1 MNYSKI
7 IFNYFKRH
15 RLALHI
21 LFWCAIFLLG
31 ISKELV
37 VKDDS
42 LIKSFVYDLCLL
54 VPQILMSYYL
64 AYFVIP
70 KFLLRKK
77 LILSFVL
84 FLVGTYAIGVLARV
98 LIVHVGETLVRTP
111 PFTQESL
118 FEILTEW
125 KHLVVHYI
133 PAIYSISLIFLFAK
147 YFSDYKRVIE
157 KDLTLDKEKAEG
169 ELKTLKA
176 QLNPHFL
183 FNTLNN
189 IYTLSL
195 VNSPKTPVSIGK
207 LSEILDHILY
217 KCNSKFVLLS
227 SEIKLLKDYI
237 DLEKL
242 RYDDR
247 LQVTFKTQIENDAE
261 IPPLILLSLVENA
274 FKHGA
279 GEDSG
284 SPEIDISISNKDGF
298 FSFEISNSIS
308 PNYLSGNKESIGL
321 LNIQKQLDLIYHDR
335 YDLKIDKS
343 QKRFTVFL
351 QINQNDT
358 K

>member
-1 MNYSKI
+1 MNYSNSI
-7 IFNYFKRH
+7 YNYFKHNREQ
-15 RLALHI
+15 LHI
-21 LFWCAIFLLG
+21 GFWCALFVLEL
-31 ISKELV
+31 SRALMKEHYSIV
-37 VKDDS
+37 QT
-42 LIKSFVYDLCLL
+42 FVYDLCMLL
-54 VPQILMSYYL
+54 PQMLMAYYL

-70 KFLLRKK
+70 KFFLKKRFYVSILLF
-77 LILSFVL
+77 IL
-84 FLVGTYAIGVLARV
+84 GTYLLGIFARI
-98 LIVHVGETLVRTP
+98 LIVHVGETLVRVP
-111 PFTQESL
+111 PFKQETII
-118 FEILTEW
+118 EILMDW
-125 KHLVVHYI
+125 KKLLFHYI
-133 PAIYSISLIFLFAK
+133 PAIYSVSLIFLFIK
-147 YFSDYKRVIE
+147 YFVDYNRIRE

-217 KCNSKFVLLS
+217 KCNGKFVLLS
-227 SEIKLLKDYI
+227 SEIKLLEDYI

-247 LQVTFKTQIENDAE
+247 LQVSFKTNIETDAE

-284 SPEIDISISNKDGF
+284 SPKIDISITNKNSLF
-298 FSFEISNSIS
+298 TFEISNTIS
-308 PNYLSGNKESIGL
+308 NHYEESNKEAIGL
-321 LNIQKQLDLIYHDR
+321 ANIKKQLDLIYQNQ
-335 YDLKIDKS
+335 YSLNIDSSKNI
-343 QKRFTVFL
+343 FTVTL
-351 QINQNDT
+351 QINQNSI
-358 K
+358 